1 MRAATRSTRSALAA
15 AGAALGISPA
25 DVRTLGYELAR
36 AGGPAGVGSE
46 PSPLTP
52 MQQKVLL
59 GLRRG
64 QTYKQIAAD
73 LQVSESTVRSHLHK
87 TYERLGVVD
96 RAQAVLL
103 AQDRGWI

>member
-1 MRAATRSTRSALAA
+1 M
-15 AGAALGISPA
+15 
-25 DVRTLGYELAR
+25 
-36 AGGPAGVGSE
+36 
-46 PSPLTP
+46 
-52 MQQKVLL
+52 LL

-64 QTYKQIAAD
+64 RTYKQIAVD

-103 AQDRGWI
+103 ASDRGWI